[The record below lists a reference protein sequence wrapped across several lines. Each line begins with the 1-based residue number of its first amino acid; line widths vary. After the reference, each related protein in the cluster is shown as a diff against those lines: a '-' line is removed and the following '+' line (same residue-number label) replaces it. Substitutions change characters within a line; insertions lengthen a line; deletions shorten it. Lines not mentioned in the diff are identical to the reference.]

1 MNWGKIMLSVDEF
14 INYSDKYYAHIIQE
28 TSEEI
33 SRTETLTEHTKLCQK
48 YFIMLAEDKK
58 FDKII
63 KIFEN
68 EYLLNFSEKALEL
81 FEYMSVNIP
90 TLHDMGKI
98 NPRF

>member
-48 YFIMLAEDKK
+48 YF
-58 FDKII
+58 
-63 KIFEN
+63 
-68 EYLLNFSEKALEL
+68 Y
-81 FEYMSVNIP
+81 
-90 TLHDMGKI
+90 
-98 NPRF
+98 

>member
-63 KIFEN
+63 KI
-68 EYLLNFSEKALEL
+68 YLIHRCLYISHYNKEEQSHE
-81 FEYMSVNIP
+81 
-90 TLHDMGKI
+90 I
-98 NPRF
+98 NGQSKTGCTCSSS

>member
-68 EYLLNFSEKALEL
+68 NFEKDYTKREII
-81 FEYMSVNIP
+81 FF
-90 TLHDMGKI
+90 T
-98 NPRF
+98 